1 MSPSLA
7 RARNLEIHEVPDGYI
22 VYQTEHDRV
31 HYLNK
36 TAAII
41 FEFCNASL
49 EPDEVV
55 ARMTRAFD
63 LNAAAQTEIRDALD
77 SLMKEGLVL
86 SPSEDQSALP
96 SATAS

>member
-22 VYQTEHDRV
+22 VYRTEHDRV

-36 TAAII
+36 SAASI

-49 EPDEVV
+49 QADEVV
-55 ARMTRAFD
+55 ARMTTAFD
-63 LNAAAQTEIRDALD
+63 LNAAARTEFAT
-77 SLMKEGLVL
+77 L
-86 SPSEDQSALP
+86 STHS
-96 SATAS
+96 